1 MRHDPVDVAGR
12 TVLKPGLAGRV
23 RQWLVDHDR
32 DAKEVAIRQALA
44 ALGVVAE
51 EHVLADYVRQLR
63 AELVGAG
70 TLQPLLER
78 PGVTDVLVNGPG
90 SVWVDDGCGLRREP
104 LHLGTEADVRR
115 LAQRLAAQAGR
126 RLDDASPFVD
136 ARLPDGVR
144 FHAALPPLASPG
156 TLISLRVPA
165 GTRFTLDSLVDAAA
179 ISRLGVAWLRSL
191 VAIRASFLVTGGT
204 GCGKT
209 TLLRALLEEVPHDH
223 RILAVEES
231 AELEPDHPHFVRLE
245 ARPPNA
251 EDRGRVELADLM
263 RQAMRM
269 RPDRIVVGEVRG
281 REITALLNAMNTG
294 HEGCLGT
301 IHANDVRSLPARVEA
316 LALAGGLDR
325 AAAHSQLAAGLDA
338 VVHVRR
344 RPDGRRVVAQLGV
357 TVSGSTGLVDVVPL
371 VTFETDRPRLH
382 LPRHPLAG
390 RLLAELR

>member
-1 MRHDPVDVAGR
+1 MTRADLADP
-12 TVLKPGLAGRV
+12 V

-32 DAKEVAIRQALA
+32 DASEPAIRQALG
-44 ALGVVAE
+44 ALGIVAE
-51 EHVLADYVRQLR
+51 PDVLVGIVAGVR

-70 TLQPLLER
+70 ALQPLLRR
-78 PGVTDVLVNGPG
+78 PGVTDVLVNGPA
-90 SVWVDDGCGLRREP
+90 SIWVDDGTGLRREP
-104 LHLGTEADVRR
+104 MHLGSEAEVRR

-136 ARLPDGVR
+136 ARLPDGTR

-156 TLISLRVPA
+156 TLISLRIPA
-165 GTRFTLDSLVDAAA
+165 TRRFTLATLVERRA
-179 ISRLGVAWLRSL
+179 ISSEGVAWLRSL
-191 VAIRASFLVTGGT
+191 VAVRASFLVTGGT

-209 TLLRALLEEVPHDH
+209 TLLRALLEQVPHHH

-251 EDRGRVELADLM
+251 EDRGRIDLADLM

-294 HEGCLGT
+294 HEGCVGT
-301 IHANDVRSLPARVEA
+301 IHANDVASLPARVEA

-325 AAAHSQLAAGLDA
+325 ATTHSQLAAGLDA

-344 RPDGRRVVAQLGV
+344 EPSGRRIVDQIGVAVRGA
-357 TVSGSTGLVDVVPL
+357 TGLVDVVPL
-371 VTFETDRPRLH
+371 VTLGPGRPLLH
-382 LPRHPLAG
+382 QPEHPLAV
-390 RLLAELR
+390 RLLAAAP